1 MAHRSL
7 TSGILRT
14 VGFLSAAQAAII
26 GACTLIYRMPPGRSA
41 WFILAALIYHVL
53 MLAALFALRPLFVLV
68 HDGRPLE
75 RVNAS
80 NVLSLA
86 RLSALPTI
94 VFLILSARRAP
105 LLPVILPYLVLV
117 FLTDMIDGSLARR
130 LNQITRIGRYL
141 DAFSDYMVLS
151 ATLFVY
157 LSYSLIPTWFFVL
170 VVVRLGVVAVGN
182 TLLYAVQRYVDPE
195 TSYLSK
201 ASIFAIMVLFAAKIF
216 GIPYGLLFSAPSPL
230 TLERLGHLE
239 FMVAGI
245 LIASTFEKIGL
256 IAHRLSAGKEKKPVA
271 PGTGGGAVGVGSST
285 DRGV

>member
-1 MAHRSL
+1 MVHRSL

-14 VGFLSAAQAAII
+14 TGLLFAAQAAII
-26 GACTLIYRMPPGRSA
+26 ATCTAAYRLQTVRSA
-41 WFILAALIYHVL
+41 WFLGAALVYHLL
-53 MLAALFALRPLFVLV
+53 MLAALFALRPLFVLLE
-68 HDGRPLE
+68 DNRPLE

-94 VFLILSARRAP
+94 VFLILSARQAP
-105 LLPVILPYLVLV
+105 LLPVILPYLVIV

-130 LNQITRIGRYL
+130 LNQVTRIGRYL

-157 LSYSLIPTWFFVL
+157 VSYSLLPGWFFLLVL
-170 VVVRLGVVAVGN
+170 LRLGVVAVGN

-216 GIPYGLLFSAPSPL
+216 GIPYGLLFSGPSPL
-230 TLERLGHLE
+230 TLERLRNLE
-239 FMVAGI
+239 FMVAGV
-245 LIASTFEKIGL
+245 LIVSTIEKIGL
-256 IAHRLSAGKEKKPVA
+256 IAQRLSQASSRKARPPA
-271 PGTGGGAVGVGSST
+271 PDPGSVEVGSSKQP
-285 DRGV
+285 GE